1 MLFQWPNKLLCYAPF
16 GTYVSCLCL
25 FMVQWAHVLPLG
37 LLFLHHPLHHG
48 SQWILLPI
56 SLSTQVKYESFKK
69 SLDFDMLEVQWQK
82 KSMGNNTGS
91 DGTTC
96 VHTQFT
102 QCTVLTK
109 TPNVNDSVCWHK
121 SCSALQ
127 KEPSHSQA
135 FPSLHHLHN
144 SDLGAAGRAPFL
156 SFVVSVSLSLYK
168 CPGFSFPGYQPPLR
182 QIRFHLSN

>member
-1 MLFQWPNKLLCYAPF
+1 MTCW
-16 GTYVSCLCL
+16 
-25 FMVQWAHVLPLG
+25 
-37 LLFLHHPLHHG
+37 
-48 SQWILLPI
+48 
-56 SLSTQVKYESFKK
+56 KYNGKRKAWETTEEE
-69 SLDFDMLEVQWQK
+69 M
-82 KSMGNNTGS
+82 
-91 DGTTC
+91 GTTC

-156 SFVVSVSLSLYK
+156 SFVVSVQVSWYLLSRLSASSEADEIPSLQLENHGTSMNRNQLSLQV
-168 CPGFSFPGYQPPLR
+168 SLQPPQHLVLSFLKALILLGCNALATHLLPSCECEDVYRTLCDLR
-182 QIRFHLSN
+182 YQLSTALGQC